1 MHTCMHTYIHI
12 YIHAYILTH
21 AYKQTNDKATCHA
34 PHREAVY
41 SEIKRVL
48 KPGALFA
55 CYEWCL
61 TDKHQKGN

>member
-1 MHTCMHTYIHI
+1 MCIYMYVCMYVYI
-12 YIHAYILTH
+12 YYV
-21 AYKQTNDKATCHA
+21 QATCHA

-61 TDKHQKGN
+61 TDKHQKGYPKP